1 MIHLSPCLKVPADTP
16 IRDCILKMNQAR
28 VGSILVVGDRAEDRG
43 LLQGIFTERDVLRNF
58 ALLQSE
64 ELAAKPAR
72 TLMSRNVITLEMHEL
87 DEAATIMIKK
97 GVRHLPVVAGTSTQ
111 THSSDPDRTLLGVIS
126 IRDVLRW
133 QIEGSPLGN
142 SETSGPQRNEVQL
155 LLRSDD
161 HAIKSLLSSVIRTMT
176 KAGWNFR
183 MHVPGSGKLLAPDIT
198 LLDLDRIPPK
208 DWKGE
213 VVELAGRKTS
223 QHESLILFFDPAKH
237 DEKTQAQL
245 AKLDGSIPGLSIF
258 VKPVDLL
265 GLVAV
270 LGKAA
275 ETAHFRS

>member
-64 ELAAKPAR
+64 ELAAKPVR

-87 DEAATIMIKK
+87 DEAATLMIKN

-111 THSSDPDRTLLGVIS
+111 THSSDPSRTLLGVIS

-133 QIEGSPLGN
+133 RIEGSPLGKTIAADN
-142 SETSGPQRNEVQL
+142 QRNEVHL
-155 LLRSDD
+155 LVRSDD
-161 HAIKSLLSSVIRTMT
+161 HDIRTLVSNVIRTMS

-183 MHVPGSGKLLAPDIT
+183 MHVPGAGRLLAPDIT

-223 QHESLILFFDPAKH
+223 QHESLILLFDPAKH

-275 ETAHFRS
+275 ETAHFQG